1 MPIAVTGKFMPTGV
15 DLAHQLR
22 ETGRHPT
29 QKEESP
35 FGLVSFKKIQDAFRV
50 FDHPVG
56 PPIPTFPVN
65 IAGKSLYLKVVL
77 HVYSQDM
84 GRRLEDSLPGVSPA
98 CRPRPPFPPSRF
110 FSPKPPPPPPP
121 QLPH

>member
-84 GRRLEDSLPGVSPA
+84 GRRLSDTLPCA
-98 CRPRPPFPPSRF
+98 
-110 FSPKPPPPPPP
+110 PPPPPHPPPRPPP
-121 QLPH
+121 QSLSPTPNPPP